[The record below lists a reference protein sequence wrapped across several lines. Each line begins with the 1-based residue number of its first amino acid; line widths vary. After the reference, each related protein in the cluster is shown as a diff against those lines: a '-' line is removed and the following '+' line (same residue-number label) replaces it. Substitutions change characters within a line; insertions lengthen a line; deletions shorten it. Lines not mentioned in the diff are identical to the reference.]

1 MHVVAMDCSMN
12 AMDILEMLCMLTL
25 TQITA
30 HRCEDVLY
38 LSDSLP
44 PLLSSLE
51 QDLGLR
57 LRVSLRLTEVSSL
70 MISISWYLEAP
81 RIMIPATS
89 CFFTESLCDVTFLKT
104 LAHQFL
110 PSALAQGFVYSRNV
124 RTCLSIYAHLHS
136 HACSGTLVSHGA

>member
-1 MHVVAMDCSMN
+1 MN

-38 LSDSLP
+38 LSDLP
-44 PLLSSLE
+44 PSSLFLFGAGSGFKTKGLSE
-51 QDLGLR
+51 VDRGFKFNDLHFLVFGG
-57 LRVSLRLTEVSSL
+57 SQNHD
-70 MISISWYLEAP
+70 
-81 RIMIPATS
+81 PATS

-110 PSALAQGFVYSRNV
+110 PSALAQGFD
-124 RTCLSIYAHLHS
+124 
-136 HACSGTLVSHGA
+136 